1 MSKYM
6 IEIQNLSAAYQGKS
20 ALEAIDLNIQPKQI
34 TGIIGPNGAGKST
47 LMKAILELIPKRSG
61 EIFLVGNPSA
71 KYVNKLHMS
80 NNAMSW
86 ISLFLLMY
94 QGSYY

>member
-20 ALEAIDLNIQPKQI
+20 ALETIDLNIQPKQI

-61 EIFLVGNPSA
+61 EIFLVGNPST
-71 KYVNKLHMS
+71 KYVNKLRMS